1 MVEGRYAEGV
11 QKEVSNAVSAHSS
24 CRDDD
29 TIDCFTSVSSRPT
42 LIIGSAISI
51 TVKNMVQFI
60 FDTCSRDSFTY
71 VMIEIRGTN
80 STINTLHPCRIHVN
94 PPLRLSSIQ
103 DQRPLGPHH
112 LIHPPRHHKTA
123 AKTTRK
129 TASVPYTPP
138 GAVAAAD
145 CQSPPLAQ

>member
-11 QKEVSNAVSAHSS
+11 KKGVSDAVSAHSS

-42 LIIGSAISI
+42 LVIGSAISI

-103 DQRPLGPHH
+103 DQRPL
-112 LIHPPRHHKTA
+112 A
-123 AKTTRK
+123 FTTTLQESSENDEEDGQR
-129 TASVPYTPP
+129 PIYTSWGR
-138 GAVAAAD
+138 GAYY
-145 CQSPPLAQ
+145 